1 MRMAAPVVAL
11 MLAFGGC
18 TSGLFAT
25 EATQQVDKAELLLL
39 KDTLT
44 KGARAQATYFVEMGH
59 FAGELGELDLTIPE
73 GIAVSLT
80 QQSIGDY
87 CLTGTHESA
96 DVGLWHVSHID
107 TVPTEGAC

>member
-1 MRMAAPVVAL
+1 MKIAAGLAAL

-18 TSGLFAT
+18 TSGLFAD

-44 KGARAQATYFVEMGH
+44 KGARAQATYFVETGH
-59 FAGELGELDLTIPE
+59 FAGDIGELDLTVPE

-87 CLTGTHESA
+87 CLTGTHESLEG
-96 DVGLWHVSHID
+96 GLWHVSQTD
-107 TVPTEGAC
+107 TDPTEGPC